1 MHFRYVIELSQK
13 DINLI
18 KKNYPLLVGNCIK
31 YFRKKRNITQTKLA
45 ELTDKD
51 RQYIY
56 KIENGK
62 VTSNIATIKIII
74 TALDISSTE
83 FYTQLDKNNN

>member
-1 MHFRYVIELSQK
+1 MLELSEK

-18 KKNYPLLVGNCIK
+18 KENYPLQVGNCIK
-31 YFRKKRNITQTKLA
+31 YFRKKSNITQTKLA

-56 KIENGK
+56 KIEKGK

-74 TALDISSTE
+74 TALGISSTE
-83 FYTQLDKNNN
+83 FYTHLEQNNI